1 MSYSLLNS
9 DQDDQ
14 DDPWA
19 DKTAE
24 ISFSKSE
31 VKPSEA
37 GQDSSDEDEPAPS
50 KMEVDNDQDRK

>member
-31 VKPSEA
+31 VKQSEA
-37 GQDSSDEDEPAPS
+37 ADSSDEDEPAPS